1 MVEYPEFNE
10 EFRGSP
16 IADALDAARQLL
28 ALAEAEAATLR
39 TEAEAHA
46 RRRSQEAELLVAKA
60 RRVLEAAEARAA
72 VIVSTARSSVAA
84 EIVLDV
90 RSEADVL
97 AVGPRPAR
105 RATPRATRFD
115 SLLATAI
122 ANAVDDAFPTTA
134 PPG

>member
-1 MVEYPEFNE
+1 MVEDPQVSER
-10 EFRGSP
+10 FRGSP
-16 IADALDAARQLL
+16 IAGALEAARQLL

-39 TEAEAHA
+39 AEAEAHA
-46 RRRSQEAELLVAKA
+46 RRRTQEAELLVAKA

-90 RSEADVL
+90 RSEGDVL

-105 RATPRATRFD
+105 RVAPGATRFD

-122 ANAVDDAFPTTA
+122 TNAVHDAFPTTA